1 MCPTIRFSL
10 AIPLFEHY
18 DDKGLFL
25 SHAHLLSYND
35 QYNKDIFIVPDM
47 TKFERLQNSKK
58 DFQEANLV

>member
-1 MCPTIRFSL
+1 MPYHQIQSGYT
-10 AIPLFEHY
+10 PFEHY

-35 QYNKDIFIVPDM
+35 QYKDIFIVPDM

-58 DFQEANLV
+58 DFQEVNLV